1 MIDTGSKQT
10 KCILLITTRIA
21 IAHINKTKIIKNT
34 RRKKTQQK
42 ISQFNAGMNNLYNNY
57 FMVILHTDC
66 WKNLH
71 LGGFTAAC
79 FSRNKNHLV
88 RNTGE
93 PNWYQKKVKEIV
105 WWPGKV
111 YNAWRRKQQWSVTE
125 KFCCPLIFCLEPR
138 IIRIET
144 VI

>member
-66 WKNLH
+66 
-71 LGGFTAAC
+71 
-79 FSRNKNHLV
+79 
-88 RNTGE
+88 
-93 PNWYQKKVKEIV
+93 
-105 WWPGKV
+105 
-111 YNAWRRKQQWSVTE
+111 
-125 KFCCPLIFCLEPR
+125 
-138 IIRIET
+138 
-144 VI
+144 